1 MRRRMSAHPN
11 AHFDLMTPA
20 ADTHVTLLANGVR
33 VVTIHAPH
41 LATAS
46 VSVFVRSGSAHEP
59 RALNGISHVVEHMV
73 FKGTRTRD
81 SRRINLDAER
91 LGAQVDA
98 HTDKDHSAFHMRG
111 LAQHAGDFIGM
122 LGDIVGQPTFPAD
135 ELEHERQVLLH
146 EFVEVEDDPVSTAF
160 KLFDHACWGLHPV
173 AQPVIGTR
181 GNIERFARDDLA
193 AWVGRQVTG
202 ANVIVAVA
210 GPVDAGAMRA
220 DAEAAFG
227 ALPAGTANLLLP
239 PLYGGGV
246 KTRAV
251 PGSSQVH
258 LVLGFGIPGL
268 QQDDPAHRVAAALF
282 GDGMSSPLMA
292 ELRERRGLVYHAACS
307 ADVMDGCGQFVI
319 EASTAPEQLAAVLD
333 AVLAL
338 LAQQAATITSDDL
351 ERAHNQLA
359 VRDWRAFERPAQRL
373 EGAALDLFALG
384 RVRAPAETLA
394 RTAAV
399 GADELRSVFARLL
412 STPASLAV
420 TGKLGRGAGQSLR
433 DTLGRAGLLA
443 AG

>member
-1 MRRRMSAHPN
+1 MMI
-11 AHFDLMTPA
+11 PA
-20 ADTHVTLLANGVR
+20 ADTEVTALPNGVR
-33 VVTIHAPH
+33 VLTIDTPH
-41 LATAS
+41 RATVG

-59 RALNGISHVVEHMV
+59 RALNGIGHVVEHMV

-98 HTDKDHSAFHMRG
+98 HTDKDHSAFHMQG
-111 LAQHAGDFIGM
+111 LAQHAGHFISM
-122 LGDIVGQPTFPAD
+122 LGDIVCQPTFPGA
-135 ELEHERQVLLH
+135 ELEQERQVLLH
-146 EFVEVEDDPVSTAF
+146 EYVEDEDDPVSTAF

-181 GNIERFARDDLA
+181 GNIERFARNDLA
-193 AWVGRQVTG
+193 AWVGRQFTG
-202 ANVIVAVA
+202 ANVVVAVA
-210 GPVDAGAMRA
+210 GPVDAAAIRA
-220 DAEAAFG
+220 QAEAAFG
-227 ALPAGTANLLLP
+227 ALPPGQANRFGAP
-239 PLYGGGV
+239 VYAGGV
-246 KTRAV
+246 KTRAL

-258 LVLGFGIPGL
+258 LMLGFPIPGL

-282 GDGMSSPLMA
+282 GEGMSSPLMA

-333 AVLAL
+333 AVLGL
-338 LAQQAATITSDDL
+338 LAQQAATITPDDL

-359 VRDWRAFERPAQRL
+359 VRDWRALERPSQRL
-373 EGAALDLFALG
+373 EGAVLDLYALD
-384 RVRAPAETLA
+384 RIRAPAETLA

-399 GADELRSVFARLL
+399 GADEVRAVFARMLAA
-412 STPASLAV
+412 PASLAV

-433 DTLGRAGLLA
+433 ETLGRAGLLA
-443 AG
+443 DG